1 MKNIFLF
8 LSIFV
13 SVPMF
18 GQLRLP
24 YDSIAQTA
32 HPGYFLCWS
41 FDGDSVRYRTTQK
54 FFTFD
59 KQIKMKG
66 DSLETTKGMRVY
78 VLTNASTWKIDSIR
92 YAWKSHD
99 HSGVY
104 QPVGSYMS
112 FTDTLNII
120 STKKNLID
128 SVHSLNLRTALAQ
141 NIKPS
146 DTARWA
152 LGGGGGTSLTKYQ
165 MKDSLQ
171 ALTGSNRLDAN
182 YLKNKNYTART
193 LSGNNLDNDANI
205 SYDDQTISAARSMTF
220 TYTNAE
226 KGNGGM
232 VAFIAD
238 GVTGHDVTFSNGTLV
253 GGQYDN
259 TANKRNVLQY
269 TYMDNSP
276 DEVGYAWVI
285 GKENTN
291 TWSDDSSHYAS
302 KSLVN
307 KLVHDTA
314 NNLLRKSSVTAL
326 LADSVW
332 AVVDGQ
338 AQRTATTTISYG
350 YAIPAYA
357 SGTVYTL
364 TTSMAKVDFGTT
376 DPMLT
381 LNVAGTYKLTAIV
394 TVQATAATIG
404 TNRTYSFK
412 LRETQNTSTDIA
424 NSTTPVMYTGLMT
437 TATQNLSVVTLPA
450 VYYTTTSTTDV
461 IQIWGALSGAVDAGS
476 IQVIGACI
484 IAEQIY

>member
-1 MKNIFLF
+1 
-8 LSIFV
+8 V
-13 SVPMF
+13 
-18 GQLRLP
+18 
-24 YDSIAQTA
+24 D
-32 HPGYFLCWS
+32 
-41 FDGDSVRYRTTQK
+41 
-54 FFTFD
+54 
-59 KQIKMKG
+59 
-66 DSLETTKGMRVY
+66 
-78 VLTNASTWKIDSIR
+78 
-92 YAWKSHD
+92 
-99 HSGVY
+99 
-104 QPVGSYMS
+104 
-112 FTDTLNII
+112 
-120 STKKNLID
+120 
-128 SVHSLNLRTALAQ
+128 
-141 NIKPS
+141 
-146 DTARWA
+146 
-152 LGGGGGTSLTKYQ
+152 
-165 MKDSLQ
+165 
-171 ALTGSNRLDAN
+171 
-182 YLKNKNYTART
+182 
-193 LSGNNLDNDANI
+193 
-205 SYDDQTISAARSMTF
+205 
-220 TYTNAE
+220 
-226 KGNGGM
+226 
-232 VAFIAD
+232 
-238 GVTGHDVTFSNGTLV
+238 
-253 GGQYDN
+253 
-259 TANKRNVLQY
+259 
-269 TYMDNSP
+269 
-276 DEVGYAWVI
+276 
-285 GKENTN
+285 
-291 TWSDDSSHYAS
+291 
-302 KSLVN
+302 
-307 KLVHDTA
+307 KLVYDTA